1 MSEFRPFADPQDAS
15 VPGEVKAHDE
25 ASVSVPRKPGRA
37 FFGRRRGW
45 LIAVSIVAAFGVGW
59 GAAQLMR
66 HQASGGHTESERNQ
80 VQGEQKIKWWTCAMH
95 PQVRQPG
102 PGKCPICFMDL
113 IPVYSEEETPLTI
126 RQIRM
131 TREAV
136 ALAEVETA
144 PVRRIFPT
152 REIRLWG
159 RIDFDETRLATISA
173 RFPGRLDRLY
183 VDYTGVPVRLGDHLV
198 DIYSPELVVAQQE
211 LLQAQMSLKSATPG
225 STQYT
230 VASSLLRSS
239 EEKLRLWGILPDQIE
254 EIKQRGFATDHV
266 TLYAPIAGIV
276 INKHAK
282 EGDYVKTGD
291 PIYSIADLSQVW
303 AVFDGYEADI
313 PWLRY
318 GQTVVFETDAF
329 PGEKF
334 SGQIAFIDPTL
345 REATRTIRVR
355 VNVANPGVR
364 LKPGMLARGLVEAH
378 LAAEDTVFEPSLAGK
393 WICPMHPEVI
403 SDSPG
408 KCTRCGMDLVRVES
422 LGYVAMDEKLTPPLV
437 IPASAPLITGKRA
450 LVYVRVPDGEEPIF
464 ESRDIVLGPRVK
476 EGYIVH
482 SGLKEGELVVVKG
495 NFKVDSAVQ
504 LTGKASMMHSV
515 DQTSEVTTTKGPEFG
530 SAGNPVL
537 ARALQSLWSPYLS
550 IQRALSHDEPGEA
563 VAGFAA
569 IEATLPQLLRA
580 DLPEKE
586 RQQLAE
592 IVPHL
597 QAACDQARNM
607 QDMEVLRSAFRH
619 LSQSLIEAVKQFG
632 HAHEKPLVVVYC
644 PMAFSNQGAEWLQEG
659 EEVANPYF
667 GSRMLR
673 CGEVKERIEPLGTK
687 GDVNPSTR
695 GGSQPQPPMN
705 HFHQH

>member
-1 MSEFRPFADPQDAS
+1 MSEHNRSAYPEEQSISAEVRPSREESDALPQKLERS
-15 VPGEVKAHDE
+15 
-25 ASVSVPRKPGRA
+25 SPRRI
-37 FFGRRRGW
+37 RRW
-45 LIAVSIVAAFGVGW
+45 LLVIAIIAAFGVGW
-59 GAAQLMR
+59 GVARLTL
-66 HQASGGHTESERNQ
+66 HQPAGRTESQSNQ
-80 VQGEQKIKWWTCAMH
+80 VQGEKKIKWWTCAMH
-95 PQVRQPG
+95 PQVRQPD

-113 IPVYSEEETPLTI
+113 IPVYSEEETPLTV

-131 TREAV
+131 TPEAI

-144 PVRRIFPT
+144 PVRRMFPT

-198 DIYSPELVVAQQE
+198 DIYSPDLVVAQQE
-211 LLQAQMSLKSATPG
+211 LLQAQMSLKSAAPG
-225 STQYT
+225 SAQYT
-230 VASSLLRSS
+230 VASSLLKSS

-378 LAAEDTVFEPSLAGK
+378 LAAGDTVFEPSLAGK

-450 LVYVRVPDGEEPIF
+450 LVYVRLPDSQEPIF
-464 ESRDIVLGPRVK
+464 ESREIVLGPRVK

-504 LTGKASMMHSV
+504 LAGKASMMHSV
-515 DQTSEVTTTKGPEFG
+515 DQTSEPPATEGREVG
-530 SAGNPVL
+530 SAGDPVL
-537 ARALQSLWSPYLS
+537 ARALQGLWAPYLS
-550 IQRALSHDEPGEA
+550 IQQALSRDDPA
-563 VAGFAA
+563 AAAAGFARIGA
-569 IEATLPQLLRA
+569 LLPKLLRA
-580 DLPEKE
+580 DLPAQE
-586 RQQLAE
+586 RQLLTD
-592 IVPHL
+592 ILTHL
-597 QAACDQARNM
+597 QAACEKARNV
-607 QDMEVLRSAFRH
+607 QDIEILRSAFGQ
-619 LSQSLIEAVKQFG
+619 LSQSLIEAVEKFG
-632 HAHEKPLVVVYC
+632 HAHERPLVIVFC
-644 PMAFSNQGAEWLQEG
+644 PMAFSNRGAEWLQEG

-667 GSRMLR
+667 GDRMLR
-673 CGEVKERIEPLGTK
+673 CGEVKKRVAPLASSEEALPGN
-687 GDVNPSTR
+687 GDSRSQTR
-695 GGSQPQPPMN
+695 SSPI
-705 HFHQH
+705 HQH